1 MSDIRRQ
8 SIISSL
14 VIYFGFAIGLL
25 NTYLFTKQG
34 LFTEEQYGLTG
45 IFIAISIMMS
55 ALAGMAMPSFI
66 FKFYPYY
73 NDNLPPKKN
82 DMITWALLI
91 SVIGFI
97 LVLIAGIALK
107 HLVVRK
113 FGGNSQMLVTY
124 YYWLFPM
131 GFGLT
136 IYTVLEAYA
145 WNLHKSVLTN
155 FLREVQWRLFTTI
168 FIVLF
173 VTGIIGDFSLF
184 IKFFAFTYPGIAI
197 ILFIYLV
204 ATKKIHFS
212 FNVSKVTRR
221 FFKKILALCLYVYSG
236 TFIFTLSQVFDTFV
250 IASLKGLDKAG
261 IYTLA
266 TVISSVVQA
275 PQRGVIAA
283 SIAHLSKGWKDKNIP
298 LLQRIYQRSSLN
310 LLIFSCGIFV
320 LIWMNFAD
328 GVTTFNLKPEYLEA
342 IDVLFLLGL
351 ARIIDMGTG
360 VNAQLITTSTYWR
373 FELVSGL
380 ILLSLM
386 LPLTYILTKEYG
398 IIGPAFANIISI
410 SIYNLIRIAF
420 LWIKFKLFPF
430 TLPSIYTLLL
440 ALAGFGVCYFAF
452 HNMHGF
458 MAMVLRS
465 LLFIIIY
472 AGGVIYFNLSPDI
485 KPVWETVRKRMGIK

>member
-8 SIISSL
+8 SIISSV

-45 IFIAISIMMS
+45 IFIAIAIMMT
-55 ALAGMAMPSFI
+55 ALAGLAMPSYI
-66 FKFYPYY
+66 FKFYHYY

-82 DMITWALLI
+82 DMITWSLFI
-91 SVIGFI
+91 SSIGFM
-97 LVLIAGIALK
+97 LVLIAGIAFK

-113 FGGNSQMLVTY
+113 FGGNSQLLVTY

-136 IYTVLEAYA
+136 VFTVLEAYA
-145 WNLHKSVLTN
+145 WNLGKSVLTN
-155 FLREVQWRLFTTI
+155 FLKEVQWRIFTTI

-173 VTGIIGDFSLF
+173 AMNIIKDYSLF
-184 IKFFAFTYPGIAI
+184 VKCFAFAYPGIAV
-197 ILFIYLV
+197 ILFAYLV
-204 ATKKIHFS
+204 ITKKIHFT

-221 FFKKILALCLYVYSG
+221 FRKKIFALCLFIYSG

-266 TVISSVVQA
+266 AVMSNVVQA
-275 PQRGVIAA
+275 PQRGIIAA
-283 SIAHLSKGWKDKNIP
+283 SIPHLAKGWKEKNIP
-298 LLQRIYQRSSLN
+298 LLQRVYQRSSLN
-310 LLIFSCGIFV
+310 LLIFSCGIFL

-328 GVTTFNLKPEYLEA
+328 GVTAFGLKPDYLDA
-342 IDVLFLLGL
+342 LDVLFLLGL
-351 ARIIDMGTG
+351 TRIVDLGTG
-360 VNAQLITTSTYWR
+360 VNAQIIVTSNYWK
-373 FELVSGL
+373 FELFSGL

-398 IIGPAFANIISI
+398 IIGPAIANLISI
-410 SIYNLIRIAF
+410 SVYNLIRIVF
-420 LWIKFKLFPF
+420 LWVKFKLFPF
-430 TLPSIYTLLL
+430 TLPSIYTLIL
-440 ALAGFGVCYFAF
+440 AVASYGICYFAL
-452 HNMHGF
+452 HSMHGLT
-458 MAMVLRS
+458 AIILRS
-465 LLFIIIY
+465 LLFIILY
-472 AGGVIYFNLSPDI
+472 AGAVLYFNLSPDV
-485 KPVWETVRKRMGIK
+485 KPVLETIKKRLKI